1 MKSVRFDIPIL
12 VNLSSH
18 PISLDSCI
26 PVRDHSTESCP
37 QIGAGISF
45 LKCGRWYQHTPTFFT
60 LTGSFRSNPNSFP
73 VYCKEGRLFTN
84 PSQA

>member
-26 PVRDHSTESCP
+26 PVRDHSTESGP
-37 QIGAGISF
+37 QIGAGIS
-45 LKCGRWYQHTPTFFT
+45 LSKVRKVVPAHTYILHPDRVLQVQPQLISCLLQGREVVHKP
-60 LTGSFRSNPNSFP
+60 
-73 VYCKEGRLFTN
+73 
-84 PSQA
+84 